1 MTFIDIMI
9 IAVECPFELQRVFH
23 LHHVQ
28 GVRMILSFNHMDNYK
43 TIETCV
49 NKGLGQLE
57 HHVQ

>member
-1 MTFIDIMI
+1 MI